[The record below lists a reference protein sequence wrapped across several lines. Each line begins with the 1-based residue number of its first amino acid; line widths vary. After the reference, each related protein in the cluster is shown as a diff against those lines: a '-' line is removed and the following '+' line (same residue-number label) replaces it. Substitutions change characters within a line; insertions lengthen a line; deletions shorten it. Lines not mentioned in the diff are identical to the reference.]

1 MAFISLNGL
10 DQVEFTDVAGEGSNS
25 DPGAIR
31 IIALTQCGHC
41 HHAMKVLE
49 TRGVAYGY
57 AYLDKL
63 PAETRGPLLRALKS
77 HVSPAALMFPIL
89 LTSWGTF
96 IAGYNAEVWAEA
108 GVDTGGT
115 AES

>member
-1 MAFISLNGL
+1 MAFIELNGL
-10 DQVEFTDVAGEGSNS
+10 DQVDFTDVEGDGNNT

-31 IIALTQCGHC
+31 IIALTKCGYC
-41 HHAMKVLE
+41 HHAMKVLKK
-49 TRGVAYGY
+49 RGVGYGY
-57 AYLDKL
+57 AYIDKL

-77 HVSPAALMFPIL
+77 HVSPAALLFPIL
-89 LTSWGTF
+89 LTDWGKF
-96 IAGYNAEVWAEA
+96 ITGYDAEVWAEA